1 MWVPVA
7 LRSTM
12 CMLVILTGLLAPLP
26 PQQEELQVAR
36 AQPQRGKTQKGTRA
50 NFANT
55 KPSQQRAAVTEI
67 GRLQQNVHLKCIDKA
82 AMSRVV
88 LDVLQELKQY
98 RMSAAG
104 IPN

>member
-1 MWVPVA
+1 MDSAVGAEGFPKMWVPVA

-36 AQPQRGKTQKGTRA
+36 
-50 NFANT
+50 ANT